1 MKKALYSPIAATA
14 LLLVVF
20 AFSGCGNR
28 NPLRIDTDKIT
39 VNPGFYY
46 FEDTLATI
54 PETELFTTLPKV
66 FPLYAPLFPSVQCD
80 SLFITDMLQYRNE
93 PGFAE
98 LHARR
103 QQLRE
108 PLQQQEAAITEVL
121 KHYRY
126 YFPEGKDHRIY
137 FRYSGVDPL
146 FLETPVLI
154 NDTLSIINLDLFFG
168 SDFPP
173 YKLVGFPEYKVKWMH
188 PEMMSVEYAR
198 QLALLH
204 LGGDEEGEDLLG
216 QMVFF
221 GKMLYFM
228 DAMMPNTP
236 DSLKI
241 RFTESQLDWCKKHQK
256 HVWAYI
262 VSNRMLYASDQ
273 NHSKLLIKDAPFTPA
288 FAEESPGRLG
298 WWFGWQIVRKYM
310 RKHPDKSLK
319 DLMEEGNAR
328 KILQESGYKPG

>member
-1 MKKALYSPIAATA
+1 MKKTFSAPMAAVA
-14 LLLVVF
+14 LLVMALMI
-20 AFSGCGNR
+20 SSCGHR
-28 NPLRIDTDKIT
+28 DPLRIDTDKIT

-46 FEDTLATI
+46 FEDTLAAI
-54 PETELFTTLPKV
+54 PDAALFETLPKI
-66 FPLYAPLFPSVQCD
+66 FPAYAPLFPGVTCD
-80 SLFITDMLQYRNE
+80 SLFITDMLQYRHE

-103 QQLRE
+103 QQLRD
-108 PLQQQEAAITEVL
+108 PLQLQEAAITQVL

-126 YFPEGKDHRIY
+126 YYPEEKNHRIF
-137 FRYSGVDPL
+137 FRYSGVDPM
-146 FLETPVLI
+146 FLETPVLV
-154 NDTLSIINLDLFFG
+154 NDTLSVVNLDLFFG
-168 SDFPP
+168 GDFPP
-173 YKLVGFPEYKVKWMH
+173 YKLVGFPEYKVKWMF
-188 PEMMSVEYAR
+188 PEMMPVEYAR

-204 LGGDEEGEDLLG
+204 LGGDGEGDDLLG

-221 GKMLYFM
+221 GKMLYFI
-228 DAMMPNTP
+228 DAMMPTTP

-241 RFTESQLDWCKKHQK
+241 RFTEAQLDWCMEHQK

-288 FAEESPGRLG
+288 FSEASPGRIG

-310 RKHPDKSLK
+310 RKHPDKSIK
-319 DLMEEGNAR
+319 DLMDERDAR